1 LCDFP
6 ALITGRLS
14 PCDNETAPMAQL
26 SDLKLAYRIYT
37 AAYRYRHFDWRPGA
51 VLAKPLAESRVAVVT
66 TAALHRPDQPAFDE
80 TIKGGDWSYRELP
93 SDVDLAALL
102 VAHKSDAFDH
112 SGVERDKNLVLPLDR
127 LRELA
132 AERAIGEP
140 APRHFS
146 FMGSIPAPGRLVDR
160 SAPEVAAKLHDD
172 HVDAVLLTP
181 V

>member
-1 LCDFP
+1 
-6 ALITGRLS
+6 
-14 PCDNETAPMAQL
+14 MAHL
-26 SDLKLAYRIYT
+26 SDLKLTYRIYM
-37 AAYRYRHFDWRPGA
+37 AAYRYRQFDWRPGA
-51 VLAKPLAESRVAVVT
+51 VLGKPLAKSRIAVVT

-93 SDVDLAALL
+93 LDVDLASLRE
-102 VAHKSDAFDH
+102 AHRSDAFDH
-112 SGVERDKNLVLPLDR
+112 TGVETDRNLVLPLDR

-132 AERAIGEP
+132 AQGVIGEP

-160 SAPEVAAKLHDD
+160 TAPEVAAKLRDD
-172 HVDAVLLTP
+172 GVDAVLLTP